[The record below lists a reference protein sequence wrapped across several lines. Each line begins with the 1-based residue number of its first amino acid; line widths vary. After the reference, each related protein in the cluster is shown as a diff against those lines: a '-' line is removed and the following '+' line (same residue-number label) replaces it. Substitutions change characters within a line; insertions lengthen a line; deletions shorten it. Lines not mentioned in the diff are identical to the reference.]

1 MLWKPI
7 KLLVLLGGL
16 WSPVDSLYAQLDT
29 LYLSLPQLFERGS
42 QEHLQLVAD
51 RLKES
56 IAREQART
64 ARTARLPEMNIGLK
78 GGYLGQSVVWQHGL
92 SDATRPESPDWQ
104 QNYTFDFSQPVYQ
117 GGRIRYA
124 IRKAD
129 LAQELAVLQTEAD
142 CAEIKLTL
150 LDQYLSLFSLYK
162 QCRVLERNIEES
174 EQRLKNIRRLC
185 EEGVI
190 TNNDVLRSEMQLTE
204 NRLSLTETQNNIRLV
219 SQRLDILL
227 GMDEQLLLM
236 PDTALLDQ
244 VCPIKSYEEYVDRAY
259 TVEPS
264 IRLLQK
270 QTEMAQNQIHLTQA
284 EQMPRLSL
292 YASNTLARPITRTMA
307 DLYNNSWNVGL
318 TFSYSLSS
326 LYQNRHRLN
335 EARQQV
341 KLLQNT
347 TDQSRQQI
355 RMAVQNALL
364 KHREALDRVE
374 SLKLSVRQAEE
385 NYRIMNNR
393 YLNQLAILTDL
404 LDADNLRLNA
414 ELQLTTARTRVLYT
428 YYELQRMIGNL

>member
-29 LYLSLPQLFERGS
+29 LYLSLSQLFERGS

-190 TNNDVLRSEMQLTE
+190 TNNDVLRSEMQLTD

>member
-1 MLWKPI
+1 MRWKPI
-7 KLLVLLGGL
+7 NLLVLLIGL
-16 WSPVDSLYAQLDT
+16 WGKTDNIHARQDT
-29 LYLSLPQLFERGS
+29 LFLSLPQLFERVS
-42 QEHLQLVAD
+42 QEHLRLAAD
-51 RLKES
+51 RLKEN

-64 ARTARLPEMNIGLK
+64 ARTARLPEINIGLK
-78 GGYLGQSVVWQHGL
+78 GGYLGQPIVWQHGL

-104 QNYTFDFSQPVYQ
+104 QNYTFDFSQPIYQ

-124 IRKAD
+124 IRQAD
-129 LAQELAVLQTEAD
+129 LAQELATLQTEAD

-162 QCRVLERNIEES
+162 QCRVLQRNIEES
-174 EQRLKNIRRLC
+174 EQRLKNIRRMC

-190 TNNDVLRSEMQLTE
+190 TNNDVLRSEMQLTD
-204 NRLSLTETQNNIRLV
+204 NRLSLSETQNNIRLV
-219 SQRLDILL
+219 SQHLDILL
-227 GMDEQLLLM
+227 GMDEQLLLV
-236 PDTALLDQ
+236 PDTALLEQD
-244 VCPIKSYEEYVDRAY
+244 CPIVSYEDYVDRAY
-259 TVEPS
+259 AVEPS
-264 IRLLQK
+264 MRLLQK
-270 QTEMAQNQIHLTQA
+270 QTEMAQNQIRLTQA

-326 LYQNRHRLN
+326 LYQNRHRMS

-347 TDQSRQQI
+347 ADQSRQQI
-355 RMAVQNALL
+355 RMAVQKALL

-374 SLKLSVRQAEE
+374 AMKLSVCQAEE

-414 ELQLTTARTRVLYT
+414 ELQLTTARTRALYT

>member
-1 MLWKPI
+1 MRWKPI
-7 KLLVLLGGL
+7 RLLVLLMGL
-16 WSPVDSLYAQLDT
+16 WGKADNIYARQDT
-29 LYLSLPQLFERGS
+29 LFLSLPQLFERVS
-42 QEHLQLVAD
+42 REHLRLASD
-51 RLKES
+51 RLKEN
-56 IAREQART
+56 IAGEQART
-64 ARTARLPEMNIGLK
+64 ARAARLPEINIGLK
-78 GGYLGQSVVWQHGL
+78 GGYLGQPIVWQHGL

-104 QNYTFDFSQPVYQ
+104 QNYTFDFSQPIYQ

-124 IRKAD
+124 IRHAD
-129 LAQELAVLQTEAD
+129 LAKELAILQTEAD

-162 QCRVLERNIEES
+162 QCRVLQRNIEES
-174 EQRLKNIRRLC
+174 EQRLKNIHRLC

-190 TNNDVLRSEMQLTE
+190 TNNDVLRSEMQLTD
-204 NRLSLTETQNNIRLV
+204 NRLSLSETQNNIRLV
-219 SQRLDILL
+219 SQQLDILL
-227 GMDEQLLLM
+227 GMDEQLLLV
-236 PDTALLDQ
+236 PDTALLEQD
-244 VCPIKSYEEYVDRAY
+244 CPIVSYEDYVERAY
-259 TVEPS
+259 DVEPS
-264 IRLLQK
+264 MRLLQK
-270 QTEMAQNQIHLTQA
+270 QTEMAQNQIRLTQA
-284 EQMPRLSL
+284 EQMPRLSF

-307 DLYNNSWNVGL
+307 DLYNNSWNVGF

-326 LYQNRHRLN
+326 LYQNRHRMS

-347 TDQSRQQI
+347 ADQSRQQI
-355 RMAVQNALL
+355 RMAVQKALL

-374 SLKLSVRQAEE
+374 AMKLSVRQAEE

-414 ELQLTTARTRVLYT
+414 ELQLTTARTRALYT

>member
-1 MLWKPI
+1 MRWKLI
-7 KLLVLLGGL
+7 DLLVLFIGL
-16 WSPVDSLYAQLDT
+16 WGLTDGIYARQDT
-29 LYLSLPQLFERGS
+29 LFLSLPQLFERGS
-42 QEHLQLVAD
+42 REHLRLAAD
-51 RLKES
+51 RLKEN
-56 IAREQART
+56 IAKEQART

-78 GGYLGQSVVWQHGL
+78 GGYLGQPVVWQHGL
-92 SDATRPESPDWQ
+92 NDATRPESPDWQ
-104 QNYTFDFSQPVYQ
+104 QNYSFDFSQPVYQ
-117 GGRIRYA
+117 GGHIRYA
-124 IRKAD
+124 IRQAD
-129 LAQELAVLQTEAD
+129 LAQELAVLQTKAD
-142 CAEIKLTL
+142 CAEIKLAL

-162 QCRVLERNIEES
+162 QCRVLQRNIEES
-174 EQRLKNIRRLC
+174 ELRLKNIRRLC

-190 TNNDVLRSEMQLTE
+190 TNNDVLRSEMQLTD
-204 NRLSLTETQNNIRLV
+204 NRLSLSETQNNIRLV
-219 SQRLDILL
+219 SQQLDILL
-227 GMDEQLLLM
+227 GMDEELLLL
-236 PDTALLDQ
+236 PDTALLEQ
-244 VCPIKSYEEYVDRAY
+244 SCPIVAYEDYVDRAY
-259 TVEPS
+259 VIEPS
-264 IRLLQK
+264 MLLLQK
-270 QTEMAQNQIHLTQA
+270 QTEMAQNQIRLTQA

-347 TDQSRQQI
+347 TEQSRQQI
-355 RMAVQNALL
+355 RMAVQKALL
-364 KHREALDRVE
+364 RHREALDRVE
-374 SLKLSVRQAEE
+374 ALKLSVRQAEE

>member
-78 GGYLGQSVVWQHGL
+78 GGYLGQPVVWQHGL

>member
-29 LYLSLPQLFERGS
+29 LYLSLSQLFERGS

-78 GGYLGQSVVWQHGL
+78 GGYLGQPVVWQHGL

>member
-29 LYLSLPQLFERGS
+29 LYLSLSQLFERGS

-78 GGYLGQSVVWQHGL
+78 GGYLGQPVVWQHGL
-92 SDATRPESPDWQ
+92 SDATCPESPDWQ

-190 TNNDVLRSEMQLTE
+190 TNNDVLRSEMQLTD

-292 YASNTLARPITRTMA
+292 YVSNTLARPITRTMA

>member
-78 GGYLGQSVVWQHGL
+78 GGYLGQPVVWQHGL
-92 SDATRPESPDWQ
+92 SDATCPESPDWQ

>member
-78 GGYLGQSVVWQHGL
+78 GGYLGQPVVWQHGL
-92 SDATRPESPDWQ
+92 SDATCPESPDWQ

-190 TNNDVLRSEMQLTE
+190 TNNDVLRSEMQLTD

>member
-78 GGYLGQSVVWQHGL
+78 GGYLGQPVVWQHGL

-162 QCRVLERNIEES
+162 QYRVLERNIEES

-326 LYQNRHRLN
+326 LYQNQHRLN

>member
-29 LYLSLPQLFERGS
+29 LYLSLSQLFERGS

-78 GGYLGQSVVWQHGL
+78 GGYLGQPVVWQHGL

-190 TNNDVLRSEMQLTE
+190 TNNDVLRSEMQLTD